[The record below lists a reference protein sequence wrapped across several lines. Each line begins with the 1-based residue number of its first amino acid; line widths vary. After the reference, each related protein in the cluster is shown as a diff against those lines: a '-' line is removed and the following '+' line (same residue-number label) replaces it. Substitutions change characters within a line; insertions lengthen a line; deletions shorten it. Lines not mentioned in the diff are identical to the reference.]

1 MDIPIDLL
9 YIVASFHTKPRM
21 KLLDWVDIDKL
32 DWYTL
37 SENPNATYI
46 LEKHFNKI
54 NWDWLSE
61 NPNAIHLLE
70 KHPEKINWSGLSM
83 NPSIF
88 EIDIKQTHIHMKKK
102 ANKINVYLQC

>member
-21 KLLDWVDIDKL
+21 KLLDWVDIDNL
-32 DWYTL
+32 DWVFLTL
-37 SENPNATYI
+37 
-46 LEKHFNKI
+46 
-54 NWDWLSE
+54 

-70 KHPEKINWSGLSM
+70 KYPEKIFWKELSK

-88 EIDIKQTHIHMKKK
+88 ETDVKQTHIHIKKK
-102 ANKINVYLQC
+102 ASKIDYVHL